1 MKGQH
6 QRELSS
12 PFFKFNSFYEW
23 REERARMAVTPER
36 PPLRS
41 PAAGKDSSSQTKNK
55 GAELQV
61 GRAEVIH
68 IGNECTGKKKE
79 DTKSRH
85 RKSALCSHRE

>member
-1 MKGQH
+1 
-6 QRELSS
+6 
-12 PFFKFNSFYEW
+12 
-23 REERARMAVTPER
+23 MAVTPER
-36 PPLRS
+36 PPLLS

-68 IGNECTGKKKE
+68 IGNECTGKKK

-85 RKSALCSHRE
+85 RKSALWSHRE